1 MTDARANARGFA
13 ASATT
18 TRGDDDASTSCDGG
32 ASDGGERGRDG
43 DARDARARR
52 DEEAR
57 AVLRE
62 RALRAALKRV
72 RELGW
77 TDAAVDAGLRDL
89 NLSPAM
95 RAIVRGD
102 AGAGARDSGPG
113 DGLAGELAG
122 YFEECADAAFHA
134 KVVAEGETLRAM
146 KSRERVKWLMR
157 ARLEMIESKLDSWPR
172 ALAAM
177 ATPRYAMT
185 TLRRRAALADFIADA
200 ADVDALDV
208 LPDSLDTFRWH
219 AERAAMLALY
229 AATELRLLT
238 DSSKDR
244 RKTWAFL
251 DARVDDI
258 ARSRVDVLELKS
270 YIDVFARDADL
281 TTLGASFASK
291 DALAAAFAPVAD
303 VFARASRAVFSTP
316 SRDASERDPP
326 RDSPDR

>member
-1 MTDARANARGFA
+1 M
-13 ASATT
+13 
-18 TRGDDDASTSCDGG
+18 
-32 ASDGGERGRDG
+32 
-43 DARDARARR
+43 
-52 DEEAR
+52 
-57 AVLRE
+57 LRE

-146 KSRERVKWLMR
+146 NSRERVKWLMR

-200 ADVDALDV
+200 ADVDAVDV

-238 DSSKDR
+238 DSSENR

-270 YIDVFARDADL
+270 YIDVFARDANVPIVS
-281 TTLGASFASK
+281 SFASK

>member
-1 MTDARANARGFA
+1 MRAM
-13 ASATT
+13 
-18 TRGDDDASTSCDGG
+18 
-32 ASDGGERGRDG
+32 
-43 DARDARARR
+43 RARR
-52 DEEAR
+52 TRGR
-57 AVLRE
+57 A
-62 RALRAALKRV
+62 
-72 RELGW
+72 
-77 TDAAVDAGLRDL
+77 T
-89 NLSPAM
+89 
-95 RAIVRGD
+95 
-102 AGAGARDSGPG
+102 RDSGPG

-146 KSRERVKWLMR
+146 NSRERVKWLMR

-200 ADVDALDV
+200 ADVDAVDV

-270 YIDVFARDADL
+270 YIDVFARDADV
-281 TTLGASFASK
+281 TTHRRVVREQGRARRGVRARRRRLRSRVSRRLL
-291 DALAAAFAPVAD
+291 DP
-303 VFARASRAVFSTP
+303 FARRVRA
-316 SRDASERDPP
+316 RRRRA
-326 RDSPDR
+326 DSPDR